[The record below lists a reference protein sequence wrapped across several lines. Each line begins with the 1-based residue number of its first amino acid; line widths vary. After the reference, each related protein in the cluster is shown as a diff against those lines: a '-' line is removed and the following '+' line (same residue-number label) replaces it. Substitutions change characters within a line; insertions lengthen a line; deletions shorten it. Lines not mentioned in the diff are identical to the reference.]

1 LKLNIIF
8 LFIGLVLT
16 VISKILQFVYKS
28 KIGDFIVIPAAIFFV
43 LAILFSTNKFTDLL
57 GQRSRPNWFLGLFG
71 GRLFSSH
78 DDGIRRARQILRAVI
93 DHSVCY
99 QC

>member
-43 LAILFSTNKFTDLL
+43 LAILFPPTN
-57 GQRSRPNWFLGLFG
+57 
-71 GRLFSSH
+71 
-78 DDGIRRARQILRAVI
+78 LRI
-93 DHSVCY
+93 C
-99 QC
+99 